1 MARKTKYI
9 VKLSKSEREKLNK
22 LVKTGKIAA
31 AKRYRAQIFLYADE
45 GDDGPCLSDPQ
56 IAKKLELSV
65 ITVQRA
71 RQRLI
76 EKGLDF
82 TLERVK
88 REKGPNPK
96 KLDPEQEA
104 KLISLACIEAP
115 EGHARW
121 SLRLLSERMVALDY
135 VDSISHET
143 VRQTLKKKEIKP
155 WQRKE
160 WCIAPQNH
168 AGFVCAMEDILNVYQ
183 RDYSVHNPLV
193 CMDETSK
200 QLTKETRVPI
210 PANTDHVEYY
220 DSEYE
225 RNGTANIFMF
235 FNPIEG
241 KRRVDITDNRT
252 AKDWAHQ
259 IRQLVDVDYPEAKK
273 ITLVMDNL
281 NTHVGASLY
290 KTFNPKEARRILDK
304 LDFHYTPKHG
314 SWLNMAEIEFSI
326 LGRECLDRR
335 IPDKTA
341 LISEVNAWT
350 NERNS
355 KKSKIIWRFKNEDA
369 RIKLKRLYPLIK

>member
-1 MARKTKYI
+1 
-9 VKLSKSEREKLNK
+9 
-22 LVKTGKIAA
+22 
-31 AKRYRAQIFLYADE
+31 
-45 GDDGPCLSDPQ
+45 
-56 IAKKLELSV
+56 
-65 ITVQRA
+65 
-71 RQRLI
+71 
-76 EKGLDF
+76 
-82 TLERVK
+82 
-88 REKGPNPK
+88 
-96 KLDPEQEA
+96 
-104 KLISLACIEAP
+104 
-115 EGHARW
+115 
-121 SLRLLSERMVALDY
+121 
-135 VDSISHET
+135 
-143 VRQTLKKKEIKP
+143 
-155 WQRKE
+155 
-160 WCIAPQNH
+160 
-168 AGFVCAMEDILNVYQ
+168 MEDILNVYQ

-326 LGRECLDRR
+326 LGSECLDRR

-341 LISEVNAWT
+341 LINEINAWT
-350 NERNS
+350 EERNS
-355 KKSKIIWRFKNEDA
+355 KESKIIWHFKNEDA
-369 RIKLKRLYPLIK
+369 SIKLKWLYPLIK

>member
-1 MARKTKYI
+1 
-9 VKLSKSEREKLNK
+9 
-22 LVKTGKIAA
+22 
-31 AKRYRAQIFLYADE
+31 
-45 GDDGPCLSDPQ
+45 
-56 IAKKLELSV
+56 
-65 ITVQRA
+65 
-71 RQRLI
+71 
-76 EKGLDF
+76 
-82 TLERVK
+82 
-88 REKGPNPK
+88 
-96 KLDPEQEA
+96 
-104 KLISLACIEAP
+104 
-115 EGHARW
+115 
-121 SLRLLSERMVALDY
+121 
-135 VDSISHET
+135 
-143 VRQTLKKKEIKP
+143 
-155 WQRKE
+155 
-160 WCIAPQNH
+160 
-168 AGFVCAMEDILNVYQ
+168 MEDILNVYQ
-183 RDYSVHNPLV
+183 LDYSVQNPLV

-259 IRQLVDVDYPEAKK
+259 IKQLVDVDYPEAKK

-314 SWLNMAEIEFSI
+314 SWLNMAEIELSI

-341 LISEVNAWT
+341 LINEVNAWT
-350 NERNS
+350 EERNS
-355 KKSKIIWRFKNEDA
+355 KESKIIWRFKNEDA
-369 RIKLKRLYPLIK
+369 ILS